1 LRAGNVVLIAL
12 LVSLL
17 VFGLFTPVFAQFV
30 YFLDGGGGENFEPA
44 RTDTALLNRSSSITD
59 MILSDPSSWVNRTVI
74 VEGDLSGLL
83 VFPAF
88 ESSPWD
94 NELFKDNQSI
104 GVFIGDAKFVNS
116 SGAITSEQI
125 LNDYGLVTVYGVV
138 EKGIFYDSWF
148 GNSVTYYIAA
158 EIVEIL

>member
-1 LRAGNVVLIAL
+1 VVLIAL
-12 LVSLL
+12 FVSLL
-17 VFGLFTPVFAQFV
+17 VFGLFTRVSAQFV
-30 YFLDGGGGENFEPA
+30 YVLDGGGGGNFERP
-44 RTDTALLNRSSSITD
+44 RELD
-59 MILSDPSSWVNRTVI
+59 MVLSDPSVWVNRTVI

-94 NELFKDNQSI
+94 NELFIGSQSI
-104 GVFIGDAKFVNS
+104 GVSIGGAKFVNS

-138 EKGIFYDSWF
+138 EKGIFYDSWS